1 MTVCWKPFMMWDF
14 VLIVLQHKRLK
25 IEYFK
30 ANLTGF
36 DKSPYKT
43 VRILYIVHSLRS
55 RKIIKKSKLLNR
67 YFTNKASRI
76 LILKLIGLSRAK
88 EE

>member
-1 MTVCWKPFMMWDF
+1 MMWDF

-25 IEYFK
+25 IKYFK
-30 ANLTGF
+30 ATLTGF
-36 DKSPYKT
+36 AKSPYKT
-43 VRILYIVHSLRS
+43 VRVLFTVHSLRS
-55 RKIIKKSKLLNR
+55 RKILTKSKLLNR
-67 YFTNKASRI
+67 SFTKRASRI